1 MPRPLP
7 ACALAA
13 LVACAGGPAPKGADS
28 AADTAAPGRV
38 VGPSPYTLDDTLR
51 LQHVQALGTHNST
64 HLRDDPIVHPSHDY
78 AHAPLDVQLEEQ
90 GVRQFELDLHL
101 HESLGWQV
109 FHLPAV
115 DDETTCLQLADC
127 LGLLKA
133 WSDRNPWHLPL
144 VIWFEPKDEDLD
156 AAIPELELFLDR
168 HDELEQAVLDVI
180 PAELI
185 VTPDELRGDHPD
197 LPSALAAAGG
207 WPTLGQLR
215 GRFIFSMLDSDA
227 HRAAYLEGH
236 PALEGRLMFVD
247 ADAPADPFAAIFK
260 INDAVRDAAE
270 VQAALAAGMMVTS
283 NIDGAGSTDAEAQA
297 SLEGSLAAG
306 AHHLSTDYP
315 APVPERGYH
324 AQIPGGT
331 PARCH
336 PTLAP
341 AGCTAAEVEDLAAAR
356 ALAGG

>member
-1 MPRPLP
+1 
-7 ACALAA
+7 
-13 LVACAGGPAPKGADS
+13 
-28 AADTAAPGRV
+28 V